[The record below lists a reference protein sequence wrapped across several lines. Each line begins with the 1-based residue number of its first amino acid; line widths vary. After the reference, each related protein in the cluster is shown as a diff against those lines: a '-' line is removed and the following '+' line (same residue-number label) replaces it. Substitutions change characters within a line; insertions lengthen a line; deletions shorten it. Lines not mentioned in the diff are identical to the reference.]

1 MTQAKPTPMIQQYLS
16 VKDEYPDALLFYRM
30 GDFYE
35 MFFEDAEKAS
45 QLLNITLTSRNK
57 NVASPIPMC
66 GVPYKAA
73 KNYISKLINQGYKV
87 AICDQVE
94 DPSKA
99 KGLVKREVTRV
110 VTPGTVLED
119 DLLEAKSHNF
129 VLAMEIRDDLVG
141 LAYLDVSTGKFRLT
155 ETPGFTD
162 ALDEVK
168 RISPSE
174 ILLSVKVESH
184 SIYRELEAKLE
195 GHYLTFVDQRDFEY
209 AGAKQRLLELFN
221 TLSLEGFGSES
232 FKAGVCAA
240 GALVAYAQETQK
252 QSVAHIQNL
261 ETYVLGQYLLF
272 DERSYQNLEIERNLR
287 NGGTRGTLLGVMDRT
302 LTAMGGRRLREWIR
316 YPLIDPLQIGL
327 RHDAVEE
334 SLENLRITL
343 GLREHLKKIQDIER
357 LQGKITMG
365 HANARD
371 LVALKRSLMALP
383 EIRARL
389 EDFTAPGF
397 HPDLEFDILGDL
409 ADLMEASIREDA
421 PPTIQEGGIIK
432 PGYHA
437 ELDELIQISRDGKGW
452 LVKLEARE
460 REATG
465 ITTLKVRYN
474 KVFGYY
480 LEIPKARLEHVPEH
494 YVRKQT
500 LVNAER
506 FITDELKQFES
517 KVLGAEDR
525 RATLEYRIFQDI
537 RQKIMDRKD
546 DLQATAQFIARLDCL
561 TALAVVADEN
571 AYSRPELN
579 PDGRI
584 LIEDG
589 RHPVIEKMIS
599 GERFVPNSVELDAQQ
614 QVLIITGPNMAGKST
629 ILRQVALTTLMAQ
642 AGSFVPAGHAS
653 LSVTDRIFTRVGA
666 LDNLSQGLSTFLVE
680 MQETANILNNATAD
694 SLVIMD
700 EIGRGTSTYDGL
712 SIAWAVA
719 EYLHDLNGKGVK
731 TLFATHYHELTE
743 LAQKKER
750 VRNYNIAVKEWN
762 DEIIFLRKLV
772 EGGTN
777 RSYGIQVARLAGI
790 PGKVVTRAKKILNRI
805 ENAEHENTGEPS
817 PDVLESRAGTQQ
829 VQLELFTSPGQKI
842 IKKIKRLDI
851 ASMSPLEALN
861 TLDTLQKEAEGSQPM
876 KSEPG
881 IPKPRGRRTEDGGQR
896 TEDRGRRSEVGG
908 QRTEDG
914 GQRSEVRDK
923 QPDSSTE

>member
-1 MTQAKPTPMIQQYLS
+1 MTPAKPTPMIQQYLS

-66 GVPYKAA
+66 GVPFKAA
-73 KNYISKLINQGYKV
+73 QTYIARLITKGYKV

-110 VTPGTVLED
+110 VTPGTILEE
-119 DLLEAKSHNF
+119 DLLEEKTNNY
-129 VLAMEIRDDLVG
+129 VLAMEIRDSLVG

-155 ETPGFTD
+155 ETSRFSD
-162 ALDEVK
+162 ALDEVR

-174 ILLSVKVESH
+174 ILLSGKVESL
-184 SIYRELEAKLE
+184 SIYSQLKAGLE
-195 GHYLTFVDQRDFEY
+195 GHYLTYIDQRDFDFT
-209 AGAKQRLLELFN
+209 GAKQRLLDLFK
-221 TLSLEGFGSES
+221 TLSLEGFGCDKL
-232 FKAGVCAA
+232 KAGICAA
-240 GALVAYAQETQK
+240 GALTAYAQDTQK
-252 QSVAHIQNL
+252 QSVAHIQNI

-287 NGGTRGTLLGVMDRT
+287 NGGPRGALLGVVDKT
-302 LTAMGGRRLREWIR
+302 LTAMGGRKLREWVR
-316 YPLIDPLQIGL
+316 YPLIEPQLIGG
-327 RHDAVEE
+327 RHDAVQE
-334 SLENLRITL
+334 SVENMNITHALR
-343 GLREHLKKIQDIER
+343 GHLKQVQYMER

-371 LVALKRSLMALP
+371 LVALKISLKALP
-383 EIRARL
+383 EISVL
-389 EDFTAPGF
+389 LNDLKTPGF
-397 HPDLEFDILGDL
+397 HPDLKLDDLAQL
-409 ADLMEASIREDA
+409 ADLMEVSIREDA

-432 PGYHA
+432 TGYDA
-437 ELDELIQISRDGKGW
+437 ALDELIQVSRDGKGW

-460 REATG
+460 REITG
-465 ITTLKVRYN
+465 INALKVRYN

-480 LEIPKARLEHVPEH
+480 LEVPKARLENVPDH

-506 FITDELKQFES
+506 YITDELKQFES

-525 RATLEYRIFQDI
+525 RAALEYRIFQDI
-537 RQKIMDRKD
+537 RQKIMGHKD
-546 DLQATAQFIARLDCL
+546 DLQATAQFIAQLDCL
-561 TALAVVADEN
+561 TALAVVAEEN
-571 AYSRPELN
+571 DYSRPELN
-579 PDGRI
+579 KEGRI
-584 LIEDG
+584 IIEDG
-589 RHPVIEKMIS
+589 RHPVIEKMIA
-599 GERFVPNSVELDAQQ
+599 GERFVPNSVLLDNQQ

-629 ILRQVALTTLMAQ
+629 ILRQVALTSLMAQ
-642 AGSFVPAGHAS
+642 AGSFVPARHAS
-653 LSVTDRIFTRVGA
+653 LCITDRIFTRVGA
-666 LDNLSQGLSTFLVE
+666 LDNLSQGHSTFLVE
-680 MQETANILNNATAD
+680 MQETANILNNATGD

-712 SIAWAVA
+712 SLAWAVA
-719 EYLHDLNGKGVK
+719 EHLHDLNGKGVK

-743 LAQKKER
+743 LAQTKER

-790 PGKVVTRAKKILNRI
+790 PGNVVSKAKKILARI
-805 ENAEHENTGEPS
+805 ENAEHEP
-817 PDVLESRAGTQQ
+817 AGRSHDPGQGGHGGQQQ
-829 VQLELFTSPGQKI
+829 VQLELFTPPEQEI
-842 IKKIKRLDI
+842 MKKIKQLDL
-851 ASMSPLEALN
+851 ASMTPIEALN
-861 TLDTLQKEAEGSQPM
+861 YLDELQKEARGQVGS
-876 KSEPG
+876 
-881 IPKPRGRRTEDGGQR
+881 
-896 TEDRGRRSEVGG
+896 V
-908 QRTEDG
+908 
-914 GQRSEVRDK
+914 
-923 QPDSSTE
+923 SSKE